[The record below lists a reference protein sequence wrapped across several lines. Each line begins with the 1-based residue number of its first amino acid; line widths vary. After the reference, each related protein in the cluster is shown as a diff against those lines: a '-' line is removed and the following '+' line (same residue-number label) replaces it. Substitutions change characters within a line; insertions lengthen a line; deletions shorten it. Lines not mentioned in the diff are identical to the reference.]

1 MHKCS
6 DKTMIEL
13 SLKLKFKDLTGKPK
27 VSWEHLLSSWK
38 LILGEIYFHHN

>member
-1 MHKCS
+1 MRRKNMHKCS

-27 VSWEHLLSSWK
+27 VS
-38 LILGEIYFHHN
+38 